1 MMENRYYFS
10 IRYLPEHAD
19 NELLAG
25 RCISTMHGFMSQERN
40 NRFKNSVGISFFNWT
55 ELSVGNEISFVSTH
69 RDILTGLSFQPYLST
84 MINEGVFDI
93 SEIREVPGSGVEAQ
107 FVFNKTIQKIFIA
120 SKKRRVK
127 RAINRAEAQ
136 GKSYIPIPNEER
148 EFDLFHEIPVCSQS
162 LGNEFILH
170 IQRRFPEVLET
181 GKVFNSYGFSS
192 NDKWKGTVPIVS
204 F

>member
-1 MMENRYYFS
+1 MENRYYFS

-40 NRFKNSVGISFFNWT
+40 NRFKNSVGISFFNW
-55 ELSVGNEISFVSTH
+55 
-69 RDILTGLSFQPYLST
+69 TGLSFQPYLST

-170 IQRRFPEVLET
+170 IQRRFPEVLEA